1 MRLSTRFALAFGV
14 AALVLTGCAGSDD
27 DGDGN
32 GDDSSAGGEDICESA
47 DGDGPRIGLA
57 YDVGGRGDQSF
68 NDSAYAGLE
77 KAVNDLDATC
87 TEVEAN
93 QGENDADREER
104 LRLLAEE
111 GYDPIIAVG
120 FVYSPAV
127 DTVAAEYPD
136 LSFGVVDGFSEAA
149 NAANLTFAEN
159 EGSFLVGAAAALK
172 TEAGNVGFVGG
183 VDGPLIQKFEAGYV
197 AGVEAVDPSI
207 EIQIQ
212 YLSQDDPVKGFE
224 NPPGGQTAA
233 TGMYDNGADIV
244 YHAAGK
250 SGLGV
255 FDAVEA
261 AGEGNWAIGVDS
273 DQYLTVDDA
282 QKPYILT
289 SMLKRVDVAV
299 FEYVQAYQDGE
310 APTGFVTYDL
320 ESGGVDYATSGGF
333 VDDISDQLDDYK
345 QQIIDGE
352 IEVPVEP

>member
-1 MRLSTRFALAFGV
+1 VRLSTRFALAFGV

-27 DGDGN
+27 DSGDGDG
-32 GDDSSAGGEDICESA
+32 GDSGASEDICESA
-47 DGDGPRIGLA
+47 DGDGPNIGLA
-57 YDVGGRGDQSF
+57 FDVGGRGDQSF

-77 KAVNDLDATC
+77 QTVNELGATC

-93 QGENDADREER
+93 QGESDADREER

-136 LSFGVVDGFSEAA
+136 LSFAVVDGFSEAP

-224 NPPGGQTAA
+224 NPPGGKTAA

-289 SMLKRVDVAV
+289 SMLKRVDVSV
-299 FEYVQAYQDGE
+299 FEYVQAYADGE
-310 APTGFVTYDL
+310 PPTGFVTYDL
-320 ESGGVDYATSGGF
+320 ASGGVDYATSGGF